1 MPINK
6 PVAVDQY
13 TGYNGL
19 PPLVGLMDMKSV
31 STHGLS
37 VAESVDRLKRL
48 HGIFVAHLASMPI
61 YELKMAF
68 SLHAHYSAE
77 HVLHLAGRIREMQQP
92 LWFGQLASP
101 VARHLLR

>member
-37 VAESVDRLKRL
+37 VAQTSPWNLRR
-48 HGIFVAHLASMPI
+48 APR
-61 YELKMAF
+61 
-68 SLHAHYSAE
+68 LHAH
-77 HVLHLAGRIREMQQP
+77 L
-92 LWFGQLASP
+92 
-101 VARHLLR
+101 